1 MFISSGSIYNEIATV
16 NGRQKEA
23 RFEMV
28 HNLVLFAHILGAFGL
43 IAAYTIE
50 AIGLR
55 GLRGATRRDEA
66 LLWFGISRGIVMRLA
81 PASLGV
87 ILIAGLYLMAT
98 SGGPRGWSIVALA
111 SFVVLALVGAFGTG
125 MPMARIRP
133 AIDGA
138 ADPLPD
144 DVRSE
149 LRDRVLLLSLDIRL
163 AMAVGILFL
172 MTLKPSA
179 LTSVV
184 VMVLAIAV
192 GLVAGL
198 VPAPGSRNE
207 LRPAAG

>member
-16 NGRQKEA
+16 NGGQKEA

-66 LLWFGISRGIVMRLA
+66 LLWFSISRGIVMRLA

-98 SGGPRGWSIVALA
+98 SGGPRGWIVVALA
-111 SFVVLALVGAFGTG
+111 SFILLAAVGAVGTG
-125 MPMARIRP
+125 LRMARIGP
-133 AIDGA
+133 AINRA

-144 DVRSE
+144 EVRTA
-149 LRDRVLLLSLDIRL
+149 LRDRVLLLSLEIRL

-184 VMVLAIAV
+184 VIVLAIAV

-198 VPAPGSRNE
+198 LPARGSRNE
-207 LRPAAG
+207 FRTAAG

>member
-1 MFISSGSIYNEIATV
+1 
-16 NGRQKEA
+16 
-23 RFEMV
+23 MV
-28 HNLVLFAHILGAFGL
+28 HNLVLFAHVLGAFGL

-55 GLRGATRRDEA
+55 GLRGAIRRDEA

-184 VMVLAIAV
+184 VIVLAIAV

-198 VPAPGSRNE
+198 LPARGRRNE
-207 LRPAAG
+207 FRTAAG

>member
-1 MFISSGSIYNEIATV
+1 
-16 NGRQKEA
+16 
-23 RFEMV
+23 MV
-28 HNLVLFAHILGAFGL
+28 HNLVVFAHILGAFGL

-66 LLWFGISRGIVMRLA
+66 LLWLRISRGTVMRLA

-98 SGGPRGWSIVALA
+98 YGGPRGWIVVALA
-111 SFVVLALVGAFGTG
+111 SFVLLAAVGGVGTG
-125 MPMARIRP
+125 LRMARIGP
-133 AIDGA
+133 AVNRA
-138 ADPLPD
+138 ADPLPA
-144 DVRSE
+144 
-149 LRDRVLLLSLDIRL
+149 LRDRVLLLSLDVRL

-184 VMVLAIAV
+184 VIVLAIAV

-198 VPAPGSRNE
+198 LPARGSRNE
-207 LRPAAG
+207 LRPEAG

>member
-1 MFISSGSIYNEIATV
+1 
-16 NGRQKEA
+16 
-23 RFEMV
+23 MV

-66 LLWFGISRGIVMRLA
+66 LLWLRISRGIVMRLA

-98 SGGPRGWSIVALA
+98 YRGPRGWIVVALA
-111 SFVVLALVGAFGTG
+111 SFVLLAAVGGVGTG
-125 MPMARIRP
+125 LRMARIGP
-133 AIDGA
+133 AVNRA

-144 DVRSE
+144 ELRTA
-149 LRDRVLLLSLDIRL
+149 LRDRVLLLSLDVRL

-184 VMVLAIAV
+184 VIVLAIAV

-198 VPAPGSRNE
+198 LPARGSRNE

>member
-1 MFISSGSIYNEIATV
+1 
-16 NGRQKEA
+16 
-23 RFEMV
+23 MV

-66 LLWFGISRGIVMRLA
+66 LLWFSISRGIVMRLA

-98 SGGPRGWSIVALA
+98 SGGPRGWTVVALA
-111 SFVVLALVGAFGTG
+111 SFILLAAVGAVGTG
-125 MPMARIRP
+125 LRMARIGP
-133 AIDGA
+133 AVNRA
-138 ADPLPD
+138 VDPLTD
-144 DVRSE
+144 EVRTA
-149 LRDRVLLLSLDIRL
+149 LHDRVLLLSLDVRL

-172 MTLKPSA
+172 MTLKPTA
-179 LTSVV
+179 LTSVAV
-184 VMVLAIAV
+184 IVLAIAV

-198 VPAPGSRNE
+198 LPARENRNAF
-207 LRPAAG
+207 RTAAG